1 MSEKNYALSDST
13 EGERRKEWRGYA
25 AGEAGWDGGRRKK
38 QTESEEGRGWEGGGQ
53 GSGRRGSLSRQSVA
67 CLERLVVRP
76 SMQKRAVG
84 RHFGVNLCF
93 CNAVLSVWSPCVN
106 SVIEVVQLQANNKD
120 HPLPW
125 HPIVIENFRPGA
137 LELYQEKGY

>member
-1 MSEKNYALSDST
+1 MHLATALKGKGGRS
-13 EGERRKEWRGYA
+13 
-25 AGEAGWDGGRRKK
+25 GEATLLERQAG
-38 QTESEEGRGWEGGGQ
+38 TEGGGRNRPRVRRAGDGR

-120 HPLPW
+120 HPLP
-125 HPIVIENFRPGA
+125 GT
-137 LELYQEKGY
+137 Q